1 MAQALLAPIF
11 VRPARWFALLLP
23 ALILSMA
30 FGCSHSRRSSLR
42 PVYVGPARPCPGGDC
57 GSTVGP
63 STTSPSSSSTTVAPS
78 VIEPLNEPPLGSSPA
93 TLSSPAPASSVLST
107 PSRSSSIKDTPPAV
121 MAPVP
126 GFPDEPDLTPVGGEQ
141 DSKVPSVKGTT
152 KGAGAGA
159 IKGSGLSSPT
169 TSSRNNSPRSSEGRL
184 RQTSLSEQLRPYV
197 NDADDL
203 FSPPKADRP
212 WKYIVLHH
220 SANPTGGYDSIDR
233 EHRKRLGWNGCGYHF
248 VIGNGTETPDG
259 QVEVAQRW
267 TNQKHGVHC
276 RDGKNP
282 DVNEY
287 GIGIC
292 LVGDFENA
300 PPTSKQ
306 VAAGR
311 ALVAYLGDR
320 YKIAADHTETHSHL
334 AANPTACPG
343 KMFPTQ
349 AILGSSSVALR

>member
-1 MAQALLAPIF
+1 MAQSLLAPF
-11 VRPARWFALLLP
+11 VVRPARFSPLLLP
-23 ALILSMA
+23 ALVLSMG
-30 FGCSHSRRSSLR
+30 FGCSHHKRASLR
-42 PVYVGPARPCPGGDC
+42 PVYAGPAAPCPSGDC
-57 GSTVGP
+57 GSTTVP
-63 STTSPSSSSTTVAPS
+63 STPSSSRTIQPS
-78 VIEPLNEPPLGSSPA
+78 VNGPLDEPPLGSTST
-93 TLSSPAPASSVLST
+93 TLSAPASSIDST
-107 PSRSSSIKDTPPAV
+107 PMRSSTPRDTPPAV

-141 DSKVPSVKGTT
+141 DSKVPTT
-152 KGAGAGA
+152 KGSNKGTGAGS
-159 IKGSGLSSPT
+159 IKGTGLSAPT
-169 TSSRNNSPRSSEGRL
+169 TSRKYDSPSIASRRV
-184 RQTSLSEQLRPYV
+184 RQTSASLSEELRPFV

-220 SANPTGGYDSIDR
+220 SANPKGGYDSIDH

-248 VIGNGTETPDG
+248 VIGNGSETPDG

-267 TNQKHGVHC
+267 INQKHGVHC
-276 RDGKNP
+276 RDGKTA

-300 PPTSKQ
+300 PPTEKQ
-306 VAAGR
+306 IAATR

-334 AANPTACPG
+334 ASSPTSCPG
-343 KMFPTQ
+343 KMFPSQ
-349 AILGSSSVALR
+349 IILGTTSLTLR

>member
-1 MAQALLAPIF
+1 MAQPLQAPNV
-11 VRPARWFALLLP
+11 VRPVRWVALLLP
-23 ALILSMA
+23 ALVLNMG
-30 FGCSHSRRSSLR
+30 FGCSHSRRSALR
-42 PVYVGPARPCPGGDC
+42 PVYVAPARPCPGGDC
-57 GSTVGP
+57 GSTVVP
-63 STTSPSSSSTTVAPS
+63 STSLPSSSRTTVEPS
-78 VIEPLNEPPLGSSPA
+78 VNEPMNEPPLGSSPA

-107 PSRSSSIKDTPPAV
+107 PPRPIPSKNTPPAV
-121 MAPVP
+121 MAPMP
-126 GFPDEPDLTPVGGEQ
+126 GFSDEPDLTPVGGEQ
-141 DSKVPSVKGTT
+141 DSKVPPVKGTT
-152 KGAGAGA
+152 KGAGEGA

-169 TSSRNNSPRSSEGRL
+169 TTSRNANPRSAEGRL
-184 RQTSLSEQLRPYV
+184 HQASLSEQLRPYV
-197 NDADDL
+197 NDAEDL

-292 LVGDFENA
+292 LVGNFEDT
-300 PPTSKQ
+300 PPTPKQ
-306 VAAGR
+306 VAAVR

-334 AANPTACPG
+334 AMNPTACPG

-349 AILGSSSVALR
+349 KILGSSSVALR